1 MNLLRENAVHRDLSL
16 LHKAWSDAESFLLV
30 PDKLSVNGK
39 WLTDAMSSVPESL
52 RDGHFIMLTSG
63 TTGNPKL
70 IIGDRRRAEQLATV
84 LHKHQHSEPVRES
97 LVLLPLSYT
106 YAFVNQWLWAH
117 THQRALRITAGL
129 SDPKA
134 LGETLAAASH
144 AMICLVGVQVPLLLH
159 HLGAATFPG
168 VIRIHFAGGRF
179 PQERLPELRAM
190 FPNAEVFNNYGCAE
204 AMPRLALRRAE
215 DVDDSANI
223 GLPLP
228 GIELKSGEGTALM
241 FRSPYG
247 AVGIVEDGRFSAIG
261 RDDWVPTGDLGE
273 KTENGSWRLLGRA
286 SEVFKRH
293 GEKVSLQSLAST
305 VTEVW
310 SGQCAFY
317 RERDRLG
324 EDGCVLTVAPPA
336 NAQSLQQL
344 LLALRKQ
351 HRRAHWPL
359 RIEAVH
365 SLPLLS
371 NRKPDLR
378 ALRDFPAKT
387 TLWQQHI

>member
-1 MNLLRENAVHRDLSL
+1 MKLIREDAVHRDISL
-16 LHKAWSDAESFLLV
+16 LHEAWSASESFLLV
-30 PDKLSVNGK
+30 PEKLSVTGS
-39 WLTDAMSSVPESL
+39 WLANALASVPESL
-52 RDGHFIMLTSG
+52 REGHFIMLTSG
-63 TTGNPKL
+63 TTGSPKL
-70 IIGDRRRAEQLATV
+70 VIGNRQRSEQLATV
-84 LHKHQHSEPVRES
+84 LHHEQHSEPVSETI
-97 LVLLPLSYT
+97 VLLPLSYT

-117 THQRALRITAGL
+117 THQRTLRITPGL
-129 SDPKA
+129 ADPKV
-134 LGETLAAASH
+134 LADAFGATSH
-144 AMICLVGVQVPLLLH
+144 AMICLVGVQVPLLINY
-159 HLGAATFPG
+159 LGASSFPG

-179 PQERLPELRAM
+179 PQERLTELRTM

-204 AMPRLALRRAE
+204 AMPRLTLRRAE
-215 DVDDSANI
+215 RADEATDI

-228 GIELKSGEGTALM
+228 GIELKCGEGSALM

-247 AVGIVEDGRFSAIG
+247 AVGVVEDGRYNAI
-261 RDDWVPTGDLGE
+261 RADDWVPTGDLADQ
-273 KTENGSWRLLGRA
+273 TESGSWRLLGRA

-310 SGQCAFY
+310 PGQCAFY
-317 RERDRLG
+317 RETDRFG

-336 NAQSLQQL
+336 NPKFLQRL

-351 HRRAHWPL
+351 HKRAQWPL
-359 RIEAVH
+359 RIEAVNA
-365 SLPLLS
+365 LPLLS

-378 ALRDFPAKT
+378 ALRDFPAKI